1 MNNAVIYAR
10 FSSHSQNEQSIE
22 GQMKECRAFAE
33 RYGYKIIG
41 EYIDR
46 ALTGTTDK
54 RPEFLRMIEDSR
66 KKQFQFVIVYQLDR
80 FARNRYDSA
89 TYKAKLKKNGV
100 RVLSAKENITDD
112 ASGVLVEGVLE
123 SMAEYYSLEL
133 SQKIKRGIGISASKC
148 KFFGGSIALGYKV
161 DEEKNYVVDEHTAP
175 LVKTVFEMFVGGHNY
190 ATIARYLNERGIPTS
205 KGGRWNKSSFQRI
218 FSNRRYLGKYIYHGN
233 EIDGG
238 IPRLI
243 DDGLFEQ
250 AQGILAKLA
259 QAPSR
264 GKAKIEYLLSED
276 LLCGHCGSNMTGI
289 SSTSRSKKIH
299 HYYKCV
305 GVTNNIC
312 GKRTI
317 RKQFIEDEIIK
328 AVAGDGTEQNKYG
341 LLTDGFV
348 DLIAAETYLLI
359 QAENNDVEIKRL
371 ESLVSGNQ
379 KAINNLMQALML
391 GRITDTIMAQIE
403 KLENTNKELKDTI
416 ACERALRIEY
426 SYNDIRKWLLHFRTL
441 DYSKIKNRRDLI
453 DTLIYKVILYDDKM
467 KILFNLKG
475 GQKGELLLN
484 LIFPDYPDGD
494 DHNGTY
500 DGGSDKNG
508 GDGNH
513 GGLNDG
519 TDEKTGLNEKETDRA
534 VSLSER
540 CAYTSRVVEMA
551 GVAPASDMDIRKGS
565 ICLFPFKV

>member
-1 MNNAVIYAR
+1 MNNAVVYAR

-190 ATIARYLNERGIPTS
+190 AT
-205 KGGRWNKSSFQRI
+205 
-218 FSNRRYLGKYIYHGN
+218 
-233 EIDGG
+233 
-238 IPRLI
+238 
-243 DDGLFEQ
+243 
-250 AQGILAKLA
+250 
-259 QAPSR
+259 
-264 GKAKIEYLLSED
+264 
-276 LLCGHCGSNMTGI
+276 
-289 SSTSRSKKIH
+289 
-299 HYYKCV
+299 
-305 GVTNNIC
+305 
-312 GKRTI
+312 
-317 RKQFIEDEIIK
+317 
-328 AVAGDGTEQNKYG
+328 
-341 LLTDGFV
+341 
-348 DLIAAETYLLI
+348 
-359 QAENNDVEIKRL
+359 
-371 ESLVSGNQ
+371 
-379 KAINNLMQALML
+379 
-391 GRITDTIMAQIE
+391 
-403 KLENTNKELKDTI
+403 
-416 ACERALRIEY
+416 
-426 SYNDIRKWLLHFRTL
+426 
-441 DYSKIKNRRDLI
+441 KIKNRRDLI

-513 GGLNDG
+513 GGLGDG
-519 TDEKTGLNEKETDRA
+519 AHEKTGLNEKETSNA

-540 CAYTSRVVEMA
+540 CAYTSRVVE
-551 GVAPASDMDIRKGS
+551 IRGFEPLTCTLRTYRS
-565 ICLFPFKV
+565 TN